1 MGFSFDS
8 IQQIAANEER
18 EEGEIIEANEY
29 EDISSDE
36 EINLRERIQ
45 ELEARNLELEKIASI
60 SSAKSSEYG
69 EQIFFFFLLK
79 SHYRIDIR

>member
-8 IQQIAANEER
+8 IQQMSANDER
-18 EEGEIIEANEY
+18 EEGEIIEVIEY

-36 EINLRERIQ
+36 EINLRQRIQ

-60 SSAKSSEYG
+60 SSAKPSDYG
-69 EQIFFFFLLK
+69 EQ
-79 SHYRIDIR
+79 

>member
-69 EQIFFFFLLK
+69 EQIFFFFFIKIALP
-79 SHYRIDIR
+79 H